1 MNRELPSF
9 LIDAGEL
16 LQHVSRVVYR
26 GSPLYYG
33 RSRTNRYDDPTR
45 AYGVLYLGR
54 DLPTALMESVFHKPQ
69 TSVACGQETL
79 DRAERSPEPDGA
91 RRRRGG

>member
-1 MNRELPSF
+1 MSHELPSF

-33 RSRTNRYDDPTR
+33 RGSTIATTTR
-45 AYGVLYLGR
+45 PSL
-54 DLPTALMESVFHKPQ
+54 
-69 TSVACGQETL
+69 ACSTW
-79 DRAERSPEPDGA
+79 GA
-91 RRRRGG
+91 TCPRR

>member
-1 MNRELPSF
+1 MSHELPSF

-33 RSRTNRYDDPTR
+33 RSSTNRYDDPAQ
-45 AYGVLYLGR
+45 AYGVLYL
-54 DLPTALMESVFHKPQ
+54 
-69 TSVACGQETL
+69 
-79 DRAERSPEPDGA
+79 
-91 RRRRGG
+91 

>member
-1 MNRELPSF
+1 MSHELPSF

-33 RSRTNRYDDPTR
+33 RSSTNRYDDP
-45 AYGVLYLGR
+45 A
-54 DLPTALMESVFHKPQ
+54 Q
-69 TSVACGQETL
+69 ACTGCSTW
-79 DRAERSPEPDGA
+79 GA
-91 RRRRGG
+91 TCPRR